1 VNALTGCHG
10 AAICRVHADQL
21 LGTEDVTTSTSP
33 EDGPRTKIPRAD
45 VSVGHL
51 RIKRGLQRARITTDP
66 KLGDLL
72 HGSWRREPKVA
83 AENGHVTLT
92 YPRFRSVPWG
102 TDEIILNATV
112 PWDISI
118 EGGVHRVGV
127 DLRGLLLRSLSIDG
141 SASRL
146 ALVLGKPDRDVQVDL
161 KAADRVTIR
170 RPQETQVRVRLAKGA
185 DRVVV
190 DDQTYGAIGGETIL
204 KTGPVVRN
212 AYHLNVIGARRLR
225 VTTL

>member
-1 VNALTGCHG
+1 M
-10 AAICRVHADQL
+10 
-21 LGTEDVTTSTSP
+21 TSTDP
-33 EDGPRTKIPRAD
+33 EGAPRTKIPLAD

-51 RIKRGLQRARITTDP
+51 RIKRGLHRARITTDA

-72 HGSWRREPKVA
+72 HGSWRWKPKVVA
-83 AENGHVTLT
+83 DSGVVTLT
-92 YPRFRSVPWG
+92 YPRFRAARWG
-102 TDEIILNATV
+102 TDEIVLNPTV

-118 EGGVHRVGV
+118 QGGVHRVGA
-127 DLRGLLLRSLSIDG
+127 DLRGILLRSVSIEG

-161 KAADRVTIR
+161 KSADRVTIR
-170 RPQETQVRVRLAKGA
+170 RPQETQVRVRVAKGA
-185 DRVVV
+185 AEVVV

-204 KTGPVVRN
+204 TTGPVLRN
-212 AYHLNVIGARRLR
+212 AYHLNVTGARRLR

>member
-1 VNALTGCHG
+1 
-10 AAICRVHADQL
+10 
-21 LGTEDVTTSTSP
+21 VTPSMSP

-51 RIKRGLQRARITTDP
+51 RIKRGLHRARITTDP

-83 AENGHVTLT
+83 AEDGVVTLT
-92 YPRFRSVPWG
+92 YPRFRAVRWG
-102 TDEIILNATV
+102 TDEIVLNATV

-127 DLRGLLLRSLSIDG
+127 DLRGLLLRSFNVAG

-161 KAADRVTIR
+161 KSADRVTIR
-170 RPQETQVRVRLAKGA
+170 RPQETQVRVRVAKGA
-185 DRVVV
+185 AEVAV

-212 AYHLNVIGARRLR
+212 AYYVNVTGARRLR